1 MVEQDAEYVL
11 FAETEVPTSG
21 SRRLRDEAE
30 AEALLWE
37 GTPVAIELPAGDRVE
52 TEAWGHRGWLQTLF
66 LGMFAASGLPMLFE
80 AARLKRGSADG
91 WWSVRGEKVGLM
103 ALNPLMGIACLLA
116 IPSMLGLV
124 PLMLGLR
131 LLWVAVVALLG
142 LGLVVFAVIKGRAV
156 RARPGVE
163 G

>member
-1 MVEQDAEYVL
+1 M
-11 FAETEVPTSG
+11 
-21 SRRLRDEAE
+21 
-30 AEALLWE
+30 
-37 GTPVAIELPAGDRVE
+37 
-52 TEAWGHRGWLQTLF
+52 QTLF

-80 AARLKRGSADG
+80 AARLKRGTADG

-103 ALNPLMGIACLLA
+103 ALSPLMGIACLLA

-131 LLWVAVVALLG
+131 LLWAAVVALLG
-142 LGLVVFAVIKGRAV
+142 LGLVVFAVLKGGAV